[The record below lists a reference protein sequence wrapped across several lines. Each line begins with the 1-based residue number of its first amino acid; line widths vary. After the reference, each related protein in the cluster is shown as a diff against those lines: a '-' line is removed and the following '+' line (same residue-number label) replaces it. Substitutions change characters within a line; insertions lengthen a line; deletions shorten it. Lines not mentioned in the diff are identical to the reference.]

1 VMMRTDAPNT
11 HAAAIFPHLRRLLP
25 AAMLLL
31 PWLGCTPAAPPP
43 LSAPYPYPRSLVVA
57 PLVNH
62 SPSAEFDLLEVT
74 DTLVAELSQVKGLT
88 VLPTNRALAVLRA
101 HGLDRVGSVDQ
112 AVALAQALGVDGVL
126 VGAITEYKPY
136 TPQVV
141 GMTLQLHWV
150 RADRATTGIDPAYLS
165 RDPRG
170 GSMAGGG
177 PGPGAQVSAVLD
189 AGSGDVTERVRRY
202 ANGRA
207 GQDSAFGWRRYLVDS
222 DAYMHFVC
230 NEMIVR
236 LLDQELRRIT
246 MPVPR

>member
-1 VMMRTDAPNT
+1 
-11 HAAAIFPHLRRLLP
+11 
-25 AAMLLL
+25 MLLI
-31 PWLGCTPAAPPP
+31 PWLGCTPAGPPP
-43 LSAPYPYPRSLVVA
+43 LTAPYPYPRSLVVA

-62 SPSAEFDLLEVT
+62 SPSAEFDLLEAT
-74 DTLVAELSQVKGLT
+74 DTLVSELSQVEGLT
-88 VLPTNRALAVLRA
+88 VLPTNRALAFLRA
-101 HGLDRVGSVDQ
+101 HGLSRIGSVDQ

-126 VGAITEYKPY
+126 VGAITEFKPY

-150 RADRATTGIDPAYLS
+150 RADMATTGINPAHLA

-170 GSMAGGG
+170 GPMAGGGG

-189 AGSGDVTERVRRY
+189 ASSNDVAERVRRY
-202 ANGRA
+202 ANGRT

-246 MPVPR
+246 MPIPR